1 MKQRIFS
8 HFQDYLIQYISHQY
22 QDLLYCNSSQYIL
35 SNNNNNV
42 VLASGSAL
50 MATCVRPAQVTPI
63 YQLIG
68 RSGNPDL
75 TIG

>member
-1 MKQRIFS
+1 
-8 HFQDYLIQYISHQY
+8 
-22 QDLLYCNSSQYIL
+22 L

-68 RSGNPDL
+68 RSGN
-75 TIG
+75 TWTSYI